1 MFNIIYGSRGS
12 GKTTEMIKLSS
23 KNNIP
28 ILCRRD
34 ANIKLLKALAKSM
47 DLKIPEPISLYRLRQ
62 IQISSNFDN
71 KNKIPSK
78 VYVVNTESIINHLL
92 GTEVV
97 GVTLDTT
104 KVKTKRTVY
113 KDNIVDRIKKEILS
127 KKKI

>member
-1 MFNIIYGSRGS
+1 MFNFIYGSRGS
-12 GKTTEMIKLSS
+12 GKTTEIIKLSS
-23 KNNIP
+23 KNNVP

-34 ANIKLLKALAKSM
+34 SNVKLLKALADRM
-47 DLKIPEPISLYRLRQ
+47 GIKIPEPISLYKLRQ
-62 IQISSNFDN
+62 MQVSSNFDN
-71 KNKIPSK
+71 NYKIPSK
-78 VYVVNTESIINHLL
+78 VYVDDAESILKHLL

-97 GVTLDTT
+97 GVTMDTT